1 MISDVLVACLMWLTL
16 AIVTLGLLNLAKR
29 WYQR

>member
-1 MISDVLVACLMWLTL
+1 MTSVIVAGLIWLAL
-16 AIVTLGLLNLAKR
+16 ACVTLGILNLAKR